1 MINSAAQSN
10 AHRDVT
16 NLCYQMLVQFRE
28 LFKSSPSEAML
39 RYNFDQASAD
49 RVLKMSHEEL
59 MELAN
64 KGILC
69 FAWKTLTEQR
79 TQHVERVNQGER
91 TLHVA

>member
-1 MINSAAQSN
+1 MNHSAAQSN

-49 RVLKMSHEEL
+49 SVLNMCHEEL
-59 MELAN
+59 MALAN

-69 FAWKTLTEQR
+69 FAWKTPTER
-79 TQHVERVNQGER
+79 THQAER
-91 TLHVA
+91 TLHAV